1 VTTTGLRTALRRRAR
16 SWVGATVALA
26 AAMGGAAVL
35 GTPAGAVQGDLT
47 TDLVG
52 WWKLDETSG
61 TTAADSSGNG
71 RNGTVNGTASWNAGD
86 GFNFSGGASSS
97 GNAIK
102 LPDNLLQGLDN
113 VTVDLDVWV
122 DPALTGNWFMF
133 NLGNLATYPNGT
145 GYLFVTGKDASSRF
159 RATVA
164 ENGFPTEQSASR
176 AGGLPTG
183 MWKHVTFSVTGGSV
197 ATPGASRLYEDG
209 VLVASNTNLTVKPS
223 QLGEPDGSTIR
234 NFLGRSAYAGDR
246 SFQGKL
252 RDVRIYSRAL
262 DAAEAAEAASKTSTA
277 AADAD
282 AAALSLGDTSAVTSN
297 LTLPSTGTSGS
308 TITWATSN
316 ASAVAANGTV
326 TRPSFGQPDT
336 HATLTATV
344 TRGTI
349 SRTRTFEVT
358 VLAEEQD
365 DAGKAQAAVDAI
377 ALVHPDDVR
386 GNLNLPASGSS
397 GTDFAWQSSDPGV
410 VSATGVVTRP
420 AHGEQPVDV
429 TLTVTGTLNG
439 ATATRSIVV
448 RVQPMPAPADYEAY
462 AFAYFAG
469 ESTDDG
475 EKIYFGASRGNDAL
489 DYDEL
494 NDGNPVLAST
504 YGTKGLR
511 DPFIIRSH
519 EGDRFYLLATDLKA
533 YPAVDFGEA
542 QETGSKYMEIW
553 ESTDLVHWS
562 DQRHVKVSSDFAGNT
577 WAPESFYDE
586 STGEYVVYWASAR
599 YPTTDTSTRD
609 IGTSYQRMMYATT
622 RDFVTFSEA
631 KPWIDVK
638 RGTGRGMIDA
648 TVVKD
653 GDTFYRVVKD
663 EAYMIPRQEKS
674 TDLRATVT
682 GSLPTTTSTPG
693 WQLVK
698 EKVGLGQPNPWG
710 GTFTGGEGPTVFR
723 DNEVADRWYM
733 FIDQPS
739 YHGGQGYLAF
749 RTDDIASGSW
759 TSVPGADLPS
769 SPRHGTVLPV
779 TQAELDRMRGALQ
792 PELLVSSVED
802 IAVTTRHGTAPVLPA
817 TVPAAFGDGSTGAV
831 EVEWDPVDPGS
842 YAAPGTFV
850 VQGTVASGS
859 ADHPTATVQVTDAQ
873 DPSVSIED
881 GDPDG
886 ENGWW
891 TSDPV
896 TVQVSA
902 SDDTGVDSVEAAVDG
917 GAWTSSDGA
926 GLTVPVSG
934 DGTHVVKARATDTT
948 GNHSATGS
956 LDLKVDA
963 TVPLSRATYD
973 GARNVDVRAADATS
987 GVDRIEVMV
996 GDGAWS
1002 TYLGPFAVGEDG
1014 ATIRYRA
1021 VDRAGNVEVT
1031 NELVVPSAWAHL
1043 LASSTVAVAEAST
1056 VKFGSPVMVRARVNG
1071 TGAMPTG
1078 VVRVYAGGVLLA
1090 SGQLAADGR
1099 VRMAVDTRNLGGPG
1113 TYTLVVR
1120 YDGDET
1126 YRYSSDT
1133 VEIKVTK
1140 SK

>member
-1 VTTTGLRTALRRRAR
+1 
-16 SWVGATVALA
+16 
-26 AAMGGAAVL
+26 MGGAAAF
-35 GTPAGAVQGDLT
+35 GAPADAVAGDLS
-47 TDLVG
+47 TDLVA

-71 RNGTVNGTASWNAGD
+71 RHGTVNGAASWNAGD
-86 GFNFSGGASSS
+86 GFTFSGGASSA
-97 GNAIK
+97 GNAIT

-122 DPALTGNWFMF
+122 DPALSGNWFMF

-159 RATVA
+159 RATIA
-164 ENGFPTEQSASR
+164 ENGFATEQSASR
-176 AGGLPTG
+176 AGGLATG
-183 MWKHVTFSVTGGSV
+183 VWKHVTFSITGGSP
-197 ATPGASRLYEDG
+197 AAPGASRLYEDG
-209 VLVASNTNLTVKPS
+209 VLVASNTNLTTKPS
-223 QLGEPDGSTIR
+223 LLGEPNGSTIR
-234 NFLGRSAYAGDR
+234 NFLGRSAYVGDR

-262 DAAEAAEAASKTSTA
+262 DAAEAVEAASRTATA
-277 AADAD
+277 AAESD
-282 AAALSLGDTSAVTSN
+282 AAALSLGDTSAVTGN
-297 LTLPSTGTSGS
+297 LTLPATGTSGS
-308 TITWATSN
+308 TITWATSD
-316 ASAVAANGTV
+316 ASVVAANGTV
-326 TRPSFGQPDT
+326 TRPAFGQPDA

-344 TRGTI
+344 TRGTV
-349 SRTRTFEVT
+349 SRTRSFEVT

-365 DAGKAQAAVDAI
+365 DAGKAQAAVDAVE
-377 ALVHPDDVR
+377 LVHPDDVR
-386 GNLNLPASGSS
+386 GNLTLPTAGSS
-397 GTDFAWQSSDPGV
+397 GTALTWESGDPTV
-410 VSATGVVTRP
+410 VSVTGEVDRP
-420 AHGEQPVDV
+420 EHGDQPVDV
-429 TLTVTGTLNG
+429 TLTVTGTLN
-439 ATATRSIVV
+439 AASASRSIVV

-469 ESTDDG
+469 ESTADG
-475 EKIYFGASRGNDAL
+475 EKIYFGASSGNDPL

-494 NDGNPVLAST
+494 NDGRPVLASAF
-504 YGTKGLR
+504 GEKGLR

-519 EGDRFYLLATDLKA
+519 EGDRFYLLATDLLA
-533 YPAVDFGEA
+533 YPAVDFGAA
-542 QETGSKYMEIW
+542 QETGSKYIEVW

-586 STGEYVVYWASAR
+586 STGEYVVYWASAL

-609 IGTSYQRMMYATT
+609 INTSYQRMMYATT

-631 KPWIDVK
+631 RPWIDVK

-723 DNEVADRWYM
+723 DNEVPDRWYM

-749 RTDDIASGSW
+749 QTDDIASGNW

-779 TQAELDRMRGALQ
+779 TQAELDTMRGAFQ

-802 IAVTTRHGTAPVLPA
+802 ASVSTRMGTAPVLPA
-817 TVPAAFGDGSTGAV
+817 SLPATFGDGSTGPV
-831 EVEWDPVDPGS
+831 GVEWDAVSPDA

-850 VQGTVASGS
+850 VEGAVASGA
-859 ADHPTATVQVTDAQ
+859 ADHPIATVRVTDAQ
-873 DPSVSIED
+873 DPVVSVD
-881 GDPDG
+881 GGDPDG

-896 TVQVSA
+896 PVRVSA
-902 SDDTGVDSVEAAVDG
+902 SDDTGVDTVEAAVDG
-917 GAWTSSDGA
+917 DAWSSVDGA
-926 GLTVPVSG
+926 ELTVPVTG
-934 DGTHVVKARATDTT
+934 DGSHVVQARATDST
-948 GNHSATGS
+948 GNRAPTAS
-956 LDLKVDA
+956 LALKIDA
-963 TVPLSRATYD
+963 TLPLSRATYD
-973 GARNVDVRAADATS
+973 TERIVEVRAADATS
-987 GVDRIEVMV
+987 GVDRVELMI
-996 GDGAWS
+996 GDGVWS
-1002 TYLGPFAVGEDG
+1002 TYTGPFPVGEDG

-1031 NELVVPSAWAHL
+1031 NELVVPAVWANL
-1043 LASSTVAVAEAST
+1043 LPSSTVAVAETPT
-1056 VKFGSPVMVRARVNG
+1056 VKYGSTAMVRARVNG
-1071 TGAMPTG
+1071 SAGVPTG
-1078 VVRVYAGGVLLA
+1078 VVRVFSGSVLLA

-1099 VRMAVDTRNLGGPG
+1099 VRMAVDTRSLGGPG

-1126 YRYSSDT
+1126 YRYSTDT
-1133 VEIKVTK
+1133 VEIRVTRAR
-1140 SK
+1140 